1 MCAYYGAVAKRRF
14 LPLLLVPTLLSSCS
28 GGSGTSTKIHVG
40 MVGRSDVAEV
50 VEAPATVT
58 ARATA
63 TLRAPAEGT
72 IRTLYVSDG
81 DTVRKGEVLARIDS
95 PTAREQLQQ
104 ARQANSGGTGGVP
117 AGVNLSAFRRQSDRT
132 AKNGFD
138 AARKVAAKIPD
149 LKQRAWVLAQIAK
162 AQAEY
167 ATAAAA
173 AQSAV
178 SRLNAGIG
186 SVTAAMAS
194 IANAQHV
201 QTQAVVRSAERVVRA
216 LTIKAP
222 FSGVV
227 SLGGPSSGL
236 SGISGLAGQLPGQ
249 LQGQAAQAG
258 LGSLATGGNGAKDA
272 ASVAEGAP
280 VASSDA
286 VVTVTDVSRLALS
299 ADVDETDVLQV
310 RRGVK
315 AGVEFDAVQ
324 GATYTARVTG
334 IGVTPAESNGGG
346 VTYKVTLSLE
356 RGTNADGSRAPWP
369 KPGMSAVLNLRVRDV
384 PAALSVPSAAIVTS
398 GRDSTVWVL
407 AGGRAERRVVR
418 LGAQGDA
425 TVQIV
430 SGLKEGDHVVV
441 RGADGVKQG
450 QKLPQR

>member
-1 MCAYYGAVAKRRF
+1 MRRF

-28 GGSGTSTKIHVG
+28 GGGSTSTKIHLG
-40 MVGRSDVAEV
+40 AVGRSDVSEV

-63 TLRAPAEGT
+63 TLRSPAEGT
-72 IRTLYVSDG
+72 VRTLYVSDG

-104 ARQANSGGTGGVP
+104 ARQANSGGSGSVP
-117 AGVNLSAFRRQSDRT
+117 AGVNLSAFSRQSDRT

-138 AARKVAAKIPD
+138 AAKKVAAKIPD
-149 LKQRAWVLAQIAK
+149 LKQRAWVLTEITK

-178 SRLNAGIG
+178 SRLNAGLG

-194 IANAQHV
+194 IASAQRV
-201 QTQAVVRSAERVVRA
+201 QTQAAVRSAERVVQG

-227 SLGGPSSGL
+227 SLGGPAGGL
-236 SGISGLAGQLPGQ
+236 TGLSGLAGQLPAQ

-258 LGSLATGGNGAKDA
+258 LGGLPTGGGGAKDA

-280 VASSDA
+280 VASGDA
-286 VVTVTDVSRLALS
+286 VVTVTDVSRLTLS

-310 RRGVK
+310 KRGVE
-315 AGVEFDAVQ
+315 AAVEFDAVQ
-324 GATYTARVTG
+324 GGTYTAQVTG
-334 IGVTPAESNGGG
+334 IGVTPKESNGGG

-369 KPGMSAVLNLRVRDV
+369 KPGMSAVAHLRVRDV
-384 PAALSVPSAAIVTS
+384 PAALSVPSSAIVTS

-407 AGGRAERRVVR
+407 AGGKAERRVVR

-425 TVQIV
+425 MVQIV
-430 SGLKEGDHVVV
+430 SGLKDGDRVVI

-450 QKLPQR
+450 QELPER